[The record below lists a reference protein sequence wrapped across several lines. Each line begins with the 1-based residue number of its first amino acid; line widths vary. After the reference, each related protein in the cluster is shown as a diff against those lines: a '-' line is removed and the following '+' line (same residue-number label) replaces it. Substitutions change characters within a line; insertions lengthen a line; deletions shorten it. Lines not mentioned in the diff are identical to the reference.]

1 MKVFLTGGTGFIG
14 QPLTKTLLDRGWNVT
29 ALVRK
34 QEKPS
39 AQAISGMGAKLA
51 AGDVTEHEL
60 MRTAMQDADIVIHN
74 AGVYEFGVNK
84 AGEQNMQAVN
94 VTGTDNVLGLAKELR
109 FPGRYMFLLFKLLAK
124 PDASPVTKHSRGKH
138 PAALPMNAQKPRPIK
153 LPAGTE
159 LKGCR

>member
-34 QEKPS
+34 PEKPS

-51 AGDVTEHEL
+51 AGDVTEREL

-74 AGVYEFGVNK
+74 AGVYEYGVNK

-94 VTGTDNVLGLAKELR
+94 VTGTENVLGS
-109 FPGRYMFLLFKLLAK
+109 G
-124 PDASPVTKHSRGKH
+124 TGIGHSQDGICVYYSSFWRNRM
-138 PAALPMNAQKPRPIK
+138 PAP
-153 LPAGTE
+153 
-159 LKGCR
+159 